1 VDGEAGLLQARFREG
16 MALHRQGNLDAAERI
31 YREILGRQPRHFDAM
46 HMLGV
51 VRLQQRRT
59 ADGAA
64 LIRQAI
70 AVNGEVAS
78 AHVNLGKAL
87 VIERRPDEALVCFD
101 RAIALDATSTE
112 AHAHRADIMLALR
125 RPEEALKSYRA
136 AAELRPNEAALHRNC
151 GHLLAMLRRHDE
163 AFAAYHRA
171 FRLAPELTGIAGH
184 RLYAKMQL
192 CDWRDWDADCAQLV
206 ASVRDGKAT
215 TQPFIFL
222 AVPSSPADQLQCAE
236 AWTAQHF
243 RAEAPRW
250 QGERYRHDRI
260 RIAYL
265 SADFRQHAAAV
276 LMAGMF
282 ERHDRSRFE
291 ISAVSLGVD
300 DGSPMRKRM
309 TAAFEHFID
318 AHGLDDD
325 AVADLLRAN
334 EIDIAVDLMGYTT
347 GSRTGIFARRPAPV
361 QAHYMGF
368 AGTMGAPFL
377 DYVIA
382 DRVVIPEAVR
392 AACSEKAVTLPNSYF
407 VNDSTR
413 PIAERSFTRAELGLP
428 ERGFVFCCFNG
439 SHKIAPDVFD
449 GWMRILK
456 QINGSVLWLLADHP
470 ATVGNLVREAAARG
484 VDPKR
489 LVFARRIPPAAHL
502 ARHRAADLF
511 LDTLPYNAH
520 TTACDALWAGL
531 PVLTRIGETL
541 AGRVAASLLG
551 AIGLRELITETSA
564 DYERRAIALAS
575 DPARLAAIRNR
586 LAQNRLTMPLFD
598 TRLFT
603 RHMEAAFVAMHR
615 RQQAGERPDHI
626 SIRG

>member
-1 VDGEAGLLQARFREG
+1 
-16 MALHRQGNLDAAERI
+16 MALHRRNDLDGAEGI
-31 YREILGRQPRHFDAM
+31 YRDILAHTPAHFDAT

-51 VRLQQRRT
+51 VQLQRRRT
-59 ADGAA
+59 SEGVA

-70 AVNGEVAS
+70 AINGEVAS

-87 VIERRPDEALVCFD
+87 VLDRHPDQALACFD
-101 RAIALDATSTE
+101 RAIALDHTSIE

-136 AAELRPNEAALHRNC
+136 AADLRPNEAALHRNC

-163 AFAAYHRA
+163 AFAAYDRA
-171 FRLAPELTGIAGH
+171 FRLAPELVGVEGH
-184 RLYAKMQL
+184 RLYAKMHL
-192 CDWRDWDADCAQLV
+192 CDWRDWDAERAHLI
-206 ASVRDGKAT
+206 ASVRAGKPV

-222 AVPSSPADQLQCAE
+222 AVPSSPADQLQCADV
-236 AWTAQHF
+236 WTAQHF
-243 RAEAPRW
+243 KAEPPRW
-250 QGERYRHDRI
+250 RGEKYRHQRI

-265 SADFRQHAAAV
+265 SADFRQHAASV

-282 ERHDRSRFE
+282 ESHDRSRFE
-291 ISAVSLGVD
+291 ISAVSLGAD

-309 TAAFEHFID
+309 IAAFEHFID
-318 AHGLDDD
+318 AHALGDD
-325 AVADLLRAN
+325 AVADLLRSR

-347 GSRTGIFARRPAPV
+347 NSRTGILTRRPAPV

-368 AGTMGAPFL
+368 AGPMGAPFL

-382 DRVVIPEAVR
+382 DRTVIPD
-392 AACSEKAVTLPNSYF
+392 AARGFYSEKVVTLPNSYF
-407 VNDSTR
+407 VNNSRR
-413 PIAERSFTRAELGLP
+413 PIAERAFSRAELDLP

-439 SHKIAPDVFD
+439 SHKITPDIFAS
-449 GWMRILK
+449 WMRILK
-456 QINGSVLWLLADHP
+456 AVNGGVLWLLADHQ
-470 ATVGNLVREAAARG
+470 ATMDNLRKEAAARG

-489 LVFARRIPPAAHL
+489 LVFAKRIPPADHL

-531 PVLTRIGETL
+531 PVLTRIGETF
-541 AGRVAASLLG
+541 AGRVAASVLG

-564 DYERRAIALAS
+564 DYERRAVALAS
-575 DPARLAAIRNR
+575 DPARLAAIRGR

-603 RHMEAAFVAMHR
+603 RHMEAAFAAMHLR
-615 RQQAGERPDHI
+615 HQAGERPDHI
-626 SIRG
+626 NIRG

>member
-1 VDGEAGLLQARFREG
+1 MDQDATLLQSRFREG
-16 MALHRQGNLDAAERI
+16 MALHRQGDIVAAERI

-87 VIERRPDEALVCFD
+87 IIERRPDEALACFD
-101 RAIALDATSTE
+101 RAIALDGTSIE

-163 AFAAYHRA
+163 AFAAYDRA
-171 FRLAPELTGIAGH
+171 YHLAPDLVGVEGH
-184 RLYAKMQL
+184 RLYARMYL
-192 CDWRDWDADCAQLV
+192 CDWRDRDADCARLV
-206 ASVRDGKAT
+206 ESVRAGKPV

-222 AVPSSPADQLQCAE
+222 AVPSSASDQLQCAST
-236 AWTAQHF
+236 WTTQHLK
-243 RAEAPRW
+243 AEPPRW
-250 QGERYRHDRI
+250 RGETYRHERI
-260 RIAYL
+260 RVAYL
-265 SADFRQHAAAV
+265 SADFRQHAASV

-291 ISAVSLGVD
+291 ISAVSLGAD
-300 DGSPMRKRM
+300 DGSPMRQRL
-309 TAAFEHFID
+309 TVAFEHFID
-318 AHGLDDD
+318 AHELGDD
-325 AVADLLRAN
+325 AVADLLRAR
-334 EIDIAVDLMGYTT
+334 EIDIVVDLMGYTT
-347 GSRTGIFARRPAPV
+347 NSRSGILARRPAPV

-368 AGTMGAPFL
+368 AGTMGTPLL

-382 DRVVIPEAVR
+382 DRTVIPDAER
-392 AACSEKAVTLPNSYF
+392 GFWSEKIVTLPNSYF
-407 VNDSTR
+407 VNDSGR
-413 PIAERSFTRAELGLP
+413 PIAERTFTRSELGLP

-439 SHKIAPDVFD
+439 SHKIAPDIFD

-456 QINGSVLWLLADHP
+456 AVNGSVLWLLADHR
-470 ATVGNLVREAAARG
+470 ATADNLIREAAARG
-484 VDPKR
+484 VEPKR
-489 LVFARRIPPAAHL
+489 LVFARRIPSAEHL

-531 PVLTRIGETL
+531 PVLTRIGGTF
-541 AGRVAASLLG
+541 AGRVAASVLG
-551 AIGLRELITETSA
+551 AAGLRELITETSA
-564 DYERRAIALAS
+564 EYERRAIALAS
-575 DPARLAAIRNR
+575 DPARLAAIRGR
-586 LAQNRLTMPLFD
+586 LAQTRLTMPLFD

-603 RHMEAAFVAMHR
+603 RHMEAAFAAMHR
-615 RQQAGERPDHI
+615 RHQAGDPPDHI

>member
-1 VDGEAGLLQARFREG
+1 LVNDATLLQSRFREG

-31 YREILGRQPRHFDAM
+31 YREILGQQPRHFDAM

-51 VRLQQRRT
+51 LRLQQRRT
-59 ADGAA
+59 ADGTA

-87 VIERRPDEALVCFD
+87 VAERRPDEALACFD
-101 RAIALDATSTE
+101 RAIALDATSVE

-136 AAELRPNEAALHRNC
+136 AADVRPNEAALHRNC

-163 AFAAYHRA
+163 AFAAYDRA
-171 FRLAPELTGIAGH
+171 FLLAPELPGIEGH
-184 RLYAKMQL
+184 RLYAKMHL
-192 CDWRDWDADCAQLV
+192 CDWRDRDADCSHLV
-206 ASVRDGKAT
+206 ASVRAGKPA

-222 AVPSSPADQLQCAE
+222 AVPSSAADQLQCGRV
-236 AWTAQHF
+236 WTARHF
-243 RAEAPRW
+243 PSEPPRW
-250 QGERYRHDRI
+250 RGEQYRHGRI

-265 SADFRQHAAAV
+265 SADFREHAASV
-276 LMAGMF
+276 LMAGLF
-282 ERHDRSRFE
+282 ENHDRSRFE
-291 ISAVSLGVD
+291 ISAISFGAD
-300 DGSPMRKRM
+300 DGSPMRKRL
-309 TAAFEHFID
+309 TAAFENFID
-318 AHGLDDD
+318 AREFGDD
-325 AVADLLRAN
+325 AVADLLRAQ
-334 EIDIAVDLMGYTT
+334 EIDIAVDLMGFTT
-347 GSRTGIFARRPAPV
+347 NSRSGIFARRSAPV
-361 QAHYMGF
+361 QVHYMGF

-382 DRVVIPEAVR
+382 DRTVIPDAAR
-392 AACSEKAVTLPNSYF
+392 AFHSEKVVTLPNSYF
-407 VNDSTR
+407 VNDSGR
-413 PIAERSFTRAELGLP
+413 PIAERAFSRAELGLP
-428 ERGFVFCCFNG
+428 ERGFIYCCFNG

-456 QINGSVLWLLADHP
+456 RVNGSVLWLLADHP
-470 ATVGNLVREAAARG
+470 AIISNLMREAAAHG
-484 VDPKR
+484 IDPRR
-489 LVFARRIPPAAHL
+489 LIFARRIPPPEHL

-531 PVLTRIGETL
+531 PVLTRIGETF
-541 AGRVAASLLG
+541 AGRVAASALG
-551 AIGLRELITETSA
+551 ALGVRELITETAA
-564 DYERRAIALAS
+564 DYERRAIALAA
-575 DPARLAAIRNR
+575 DPARLAAIRGR
-586 LAQNRLTMPLFD
+586 IAQNRLTAPLFD

-615 RQQAGERPDHI
+615 RHQAGLPPDHI
-626 SIRG
+626 DIRR

>member
-1 VDGEAGLLQARFREG
+1 
-16 MALHRQGNLDAAERI
+16 MALHRQGNLDAAERV

-59 ADGAA
+59 ADGIA

-78 AHVNLGKAL
+78 AHVNLGKAM
-87 VIERRPDEALVCFD
+87 IAERRPDEALACFD
-101 RAIALDATSTE
+101 RAIALDDTSVE
-112 AHAHRADIMLALR
+112 AHAHRADIMLAVR
-125 RPEEALKSYRA
+125 RPEEALNSYRA
-136 AAELRPNEAALHRNC
+136 AADLRPHEAALQRNC

-163 AFAAYHRA
+163 AFAAYDRA
-171 FRLAPELTGIAGH
+171 FRLAPDLPGVEGH
-184 RLYAKMQL
+184 RLYAKMHL
-192 CDWRDWDADCAQLV
+192 CDWRDRDADCAHLI
-206 ASVRDGKAT
+206 ASVVAGKSA

-222 AVPSSPADQLQCAE
+222 AASSSAAVQLRCAQT
-236 AWTAQHF
+236 WTATHF
-243 RAEAPRW
+243 DATPPRW
-250 QGERYRHDRI
+250 RGEQYRHERI

-265 SADFRQHAAAV
+265 SADFRQHAASV

-282 ERHDRSRFE
+282 ESHDRSRFE
-291 ISAVSLGVD
+291 VSAVSLGAD

-309 TAAFEHFID
+309 MGAFEHFID
-318 AHGLDDD
+318 AYALGDD
-325 AVADLLRAN
+325 AVADLIRSR

-347 GSRTGIFARRPAPV
+347 TSRTGIFARRPAPV

-382 DRVVIPEAVR
+382 DRTVIPDTAR
-392 AACSEKAVTLPNSYF
+392 AAYSEKVVTLPNSYF
-407 VNDSTR
+407 VNDSGR
-413 PIAERSFTRAELGLP
+413 PIAERAFTRAELGLP

-439 SHKIAPDVFD
+439 THKIAPDIFD

-456 QINGSVLWLLADHP
+456 QVNGSVLWLLADHP
-470 ATVGNLVREAAARG
+470 ATIGNLTREAAARG

-489 LVFARRIPPAAHL
+489 LVFARRIPPAEHL

-531 PVLTRIGETL
+531 PVLTRIGETF

-564 DYERRAIALAS
+564 DYERRAIALAA
-575 DPARLAAIRNR
+575 DPVRLAAIRGR
-586 LAQNRLTMPLFD
+586 LAQNRLTAPLFD

-603 RHMEAAFVAMHR
+603 RHMEAAFAAMHR
-615 RQQAGERPDHI
+615 RHQAGEPPDHI
-626 SIRG
+626 SIRP

>member
-1 VDGEAGLLQARFREG
+1 MEGDADLLQARFREG
-16 MALHRQGNLDAAERI
+16 MALHRQGDLDAAARI
-31 YREILGRQPRHFDAM
+31 YQEILEREPTHFDTT

-51 VRLQQRRT
+51 VRLQRRQT
-59 ADGAA
+59 VEGIA

-70 AVNGEVAS
+70 ALNGASAS

-87 VIERRPDEALVCFD
+87 LGERRPDEALACFD
-101 RAIALDATSTE
+101 RAIAVDPASVE
-112 AHAHRADIMLALR
+112 AHAHRADIMLGQR

-136 AAELRPNEAALHRNC
+136 AADLRPNEAALHRNC
-151 GHLLAMLRRHDE
+151 GHLLVMLRRHDE
-163 AFAAYHRA
+163 ALAGYDRA
-171 FRLAPELTGIAGH
+171 FRLAPELTGVEGH
-184 RLYAKMQL
+184 RLYAKMHL
-192 CDWRDWDADCAQLV
+192 CDWRDWDADCGHLI
-206 ASVRDGKAT
+206 ASVRSGKPA

-222 AVPSSPADQLQCAE
+222 AVPSSPADQLRCAN

-243 RAEAPRW
+243 KAAPPRW
-250 QGERYRHDRI
+250 RGEQYRHQRI

-265 SADFRQHAAAV
+265 SADFRQHAASV

-282 ERHDRSRFE
+282 ESHDRARFE
-291 ISAVSLGVD
+291 ISAVSLGGD

-318 AHGLDDD
+318 AHELGDD
-325 AVADLLRAN
+325 AVADLLRAR

-347 GSRTGIFARRPAPV
+347 NSRTGIFARRPAPV

-382 DRVVIPEAVR
+382 DRTVIPDAMR
-392 AACSEKAVTLPNSYF
+392 AFYSEKVVTLPNSYF
-407 VNDSTR
+407 VNDTGR
-413 PIAERSFTRAELGLP
+413 PIGERAFSRAELGLP

-439 SHKIAPDVFD
+439 SHKITPDVFD

-456 QINGSVLWLLADHP
+456 QVNGSVLWLLAEHA
-470 ATVGNLVREAAARG
+470 ATMDNLRKEAAARG

-531 PVLTRIGETL
+531 PVLTRSGETF
-541 AGRVAASLLG
+541 AGRVAASVLG
-551 AIGLRELITETSA
+551 AIGLRELVTETAA
-564 DYERRAIALAS
+564 DYERRAAALAA
-575 DPARLAAIRNR
+575 DPARLAAIRGRLARNR
-586 LAQNRLTMPLFD
+586 LSMPLFD

-603 RHMEAAFVAMHR
+603 GHMEAAFVAMHR
-615 RQQAGERPDHI
+615 RHQAGQPPDHI

>member
-1 VDGEAGLLQARFREG
+1 LSQDAGQLQARFREG
-16 MALHRQGNLDAAERI
+16 ATLHRQGDLDAAERI
-31 YREILGRQPRHFDAM
+31 YLEILRRETGHFDAT

-51 VRLQQRRT
+51 VQLQRRRT
-59 ADGAA
+59 GEGIA

-70 AVNGEVAS
+70 AINGEVAS
-78 AHVNLGKAL
+78 AHINLGKVLL
-87 VIERRPDEALVCFD
+87 VEKHPGEALACFD
-101 RAIALDATSTE
+101 RAIALDPALVE
-112 AHAHRADIMLALR
+112 AHAHRADIMLGLR

-136 AAELRPNEAALHRNC
+136 AADLRPNEAALHRNC

-163 AFAAYHRA
+163 AFAAYDRA
-171 FRLAPELTGIAGH
+171 FRLAPELPGVEGH
-184 RLYAKMQL
+184 RLYAKMHL
-192 CDWRDWDADCAQLV
+192 CDWRDWEADCAHLV
-206 ASVRDGKAT
+206 ESVRAGKPA

-222 AVPSSPADQLQCAE
+222 AVPSAAADQLQCAA

-243 RAEAPRW
+243 KAEPPRW
-250 QGERYRHDRI
+250 CGETYRHERI
-260 RIAYL
+260 RVAYL
-265 SADFRQHAAAV
+265 SSDFRMHAASV

-282 ERHDRSRFE
+282 EGHDRSRFE
-291 ISAVSLGVD
+291 ISAVSLGAG
-300 DGSPMRKRM
+300 DGSPMRKRL

-318 AHGLDDD
+318 AHELGDD
-325 AVADLLRAN
+325 AIADLLRAR
-334 EIDIAVDLMGYTT
+334 EIDIAVDLMGYTVN
-347 GSRTGIFARRPAPV
+347 SRTAIFARRPAPV

-382 DRVVIPEAVR
+382 DRIVIPDGTR
-392 AACSEKAVTLPNSYF
+392 AFFSEKVVTLPNSYY
-407 VNDSTR
+407 VNDSRR
-413 PIAERSFTRAELGLP
+413 PISERAFTRAELGLP

-449 GWMRILK
+449 SWMRILGK
-456 QINGSVLWLLADHP
+456 VNGSVLWLLGDHP
-470 ATVGNLVREAAARG
+470 ATMDNLGKEAAARG

-489 LVFARRIPPAAHL
+489 LVFAGRIPPADHL

-531 PVLTRIGETL
+531 PVLTRIGKTF
-541 AGRVAASLLG
+541 AGRVAASVLG

-564 DYERRAIALAS
+564 DYERRAVALAA
-575 DPARLAAIRNR
+575 DPARLAAMRGR
-586 LAQNRLTMPLFD
+586 LAQNRLAMPLFD

-603 RHMEAAFVAMHR
+603 SHMEAAFVAMHR
-615 RQQAGERPDHI
+615 RHHAGQPPDHI
-626 SIRG
+626 NIR